1 MKKSNFVALILGTV
15 GCVFFA
21 LGMCMCLIQEWGVSR
36 QGIVCGAAGLVVLR
50 QGRGGRG
57 RGRSP
62 PGSGRRG
69 GPGHPERFRGAGRPD
84 RRHRGQR
91 RRRPELHRRRAGRR
105 PELPEQPDGPVK
117 RPFRTNCRPLPALLH
132 SVKKVPAGHVVQP
145 GPFLVCLARGRL
157 ASGFRSG
164 GADQW
169 VPFAGASIFS
179 SRMSSMQMRCSWVIG
194 SFATA
199 PIEMLRTACSSVG
212 QFIWKVTA

>member
-1 MKKSNFVALILGTV
+1 MSAQMKLPANHTALHEDEMMYTTG
-15 GCVFFA
+15 
-21 LGMCMCLIQEWGVSR
+21 
-36 QGIVCGAAGLVVLR
+36 GAAVDTVARAVVAVGGAAALLVV
-50 QGRGGRG
+50 GGVAARAILSVFG
-57 RGRSP
+57 
-62 PGSGRRG
+62 
-69 GPGHPERFRGAGRPD
+69 GAGRPG

-157 ASGFRSG
+157 ASGFRNG